1 MQGNMSAI
9 KKVVVLGAGTM
20 GGGIAAH
27 LTNLGFKVSILDVDQ
42 NSVHAGFDRTRL
54 AKPPAFYVA
63 ARADDVALGNTTE
76 HLGWV
81 READWVIEA
90 VSERPAVKAAVY
102 EAVAPYIR
110 PDTFLTTNTS
120 GLEIGRLATALPE
133 HLRPRFLGTHFF
145 NPPRYLKLLELIPHR
160 GTDSAVTSRLLEF
173 LESEVGRRVI
183 LAKDTPGFIAN
194 RFGMWSIYHA
204 IRVAEKLHLSV
215 EQVDAITGP
224 FIGRPRSGT
233 FRLADIVGLDVMD
246 DIGANLLS
254 RCPEDPD
261 ITVLE
266 RLHSV
271 EELIGRGWIGDKV
284 GQGYYRRENNEL
296 LALDLTTHAYRQRQ
310 EVVLPALTELSGLP
324 LNERVPRALQSRDE
338 VGEFLRLYL
347 EPLLAY
353 AEKVGPEISH
363 SPLDFDRVMQW
374 GFGWQLGPFAQMD
387 VLRAASATP
396 WYADHRFRQFEGGTA
411 AIPNPEP
418 YRPLREFPVIEETPT
433 LKIRDLG
440 EGVLA
445 ASIATKAGVVTPE
458 LVADLR
464 RTIQHYAGAW
474 VLASE
479 TPNFSVGFDL
489 KRILS
494 AIEREAWPE
503 IDEMLGQL
511 QSLGEFLEV
520 RPVVAA
526 VSGYCFG
533 GGYEVAFSCPRVVA
547 DAESKIGLPESKVG
561 LIPGGRGT
569 VIMRRNNQSSAK
581 RLTEAAMAVTTGEVS
596 LSADHGRQLGFVR
609 PLDITSYHPDSL
621 LHLAKTTALSLAVE
635 PPIAWAT
642 VAGPIVGMIDR
653 AQQERKEAGSMTDYD
668 EVIGDQ
674 VKKVMAKSATY
685 GEALVRERECFLDL
699 AKRNFTQLRIRHML
713 EHKTALRN

>member
-1 MQGNMSAI
+1 M
-9 KKVVVLGAGTM
+9 VLGAGTM

-27 LTNLGFKVSILDVDQ
+27 LTNLGFRVSVLDVDQ
-42 NSVHAGFDRTRL
+42 ASVHAGFDRTRL

-76 HLGWV
+76 HLDWV

-102 EAVAPYIR
+102 EAVAPHIR

-120 GLEIGRLATALPE
+120 GLEIGRLASTLPE

-145 NPPRYLKLLELIPHR
+145 NPPRYLKLLELIPHQ
-160 GTDSAVTSRLLEF
+160 GTDSAVTARLLNF
-173 LESEVGRRVI
+173 LEAEVGRRVI

-254 RCPEDPD
+254 RCPEDSE
-261 ITVLE
+261 ISVLE
-266 RLHSV
+266 RPRSV

-284 GQGYYRRENNEL
+284 GQGYYRRENNDL
-296 LALDLTTHAYRQRQ
+296 LALDLTTLAYRQRQ
-310 EVVLPALTELSGLP
+310 DVVLPSLTELGGLP
-324 LNERVPRALQSRDE
+324 LNERVTQALQRRDE
-338 VGEFLRLYL
+338 VGEYLRLYL

-374 GFGWQLGPFAQMD
+374 GFGWQLGPFAQLD
-387 VLRAASATP
+387 QLRGSSATS
-396 WYADHRFRQFEGGTA
+396 WYLDHRVRQFDGGTA
-411 AIPNPEP
+411 PIPDPAE
-418 YRPLREFPVIEETPT
+418 YRPLREYPVIEETPT
-433 LKIRDLG
+433 LKVRDLG
-440 EGVLA
+440 DGVLA

-464 RTIQHYAGAW
+464 RTIQHYVGSW

-489 KRILS
+489 KRILA
-494 AIEREAWPE
+494 AIEREDWDE

-511 QSLGEFLEV
+511 QSLGEFLEI

-526 VSGYCFG
+526 VSGYCVG
-533 GGYEVAFSCPRVVA
+533 GGYEVAFSCPRVVV
-547 DAESKIGLPESKVG
+547 DAEGKIGLPESKVG

-569 VIMRRNNQSSAK
+569 TLMRRNNQSSAK
-581 RLTEAAMAVTTGEVS
+581 RLTEAALAVTLGEVS
-596 LSADHGRQLGFVR
+596 VSADHGRQLGFVR
-609 PLDITSYHPDSL
+609 PDDITSYHPDRL
-621 LHLAKTTALSLAVE
+621 LSLAKQTVLGLRVE
-635 PPIAWAT
+635 PPVAWAP
-642 VAGPIVGMIDR
+642 VVGPLVGMIDR
-653 AQQERKEAGSMTDYD
+653 AQQERKAAGTMTNYD

-674 VKKVMAKSATY
+674 VKKVMAKSTSY
-685 GEALVRERECFLDL
+685 GDALVRERECFLDL

-713 EHKTALRN
+713 EQKTALRN